1 MQSLEYKSGPLLDNH
16 YYSVTGINNNLE
28 LLERIKKQKEDLIYR
43 HINPAQV
50 DTVRHEIVESW
61 VHSLQNGHD
70 ILNPKRG
77 PILPDSEFKVLL
89 SEKEDLIKIARSYFR
104 RVEPIFFNTN
114 CTLLLA
120 DEHGVNLLD
129 TYHQDNRDIYLGE
142 IGTEET
148 VGTSAQSISLIHEY
162 PFQLFGPE
170 HYFEDWSR
178 SAASACPIFD
188 FNHNLIGILSIS
200 SRYDCDQTPQTL
212 GLVVTMA
219 LVLQNELN
227 IKVNHDLLNSS
238 LEATDKGVV
247 ILNNK
252 GFITN
257 ANIQARN
264 LFSSLSKEL
273 SGVYFENIFGHQPAI
288 TNVLQTGKLMKD
300 IDIEIEKSREKFHLV
315 SIQPFRSLNRIVG
328 CVIFIRKIERTQL
341 MVPQPVTSQNHY
353 GTRYTFE
360 DIIGNSS
367 QLFKSISIAKK
378 ICICDVNILIQG
390 ESGTGKELFAQAI
403 HNESRPNG
411 SFIPVNCAAIPKT
424 LIESELFGYEGG
436 AFTGAEHKGRMGKI
450 EIANGGTLFLD
461 EIGDM
466 PLDLQPVL
474 LRVLEEKKFMR
485 VGGNRFIPVNF
496 RLVAAT
502 NSDLLRM
509 VENNLF
515 RQDLYYRLAALK
527 IAIPPLREREAD
539 ITLLAKHILG
549 KYCRNQAIPIPS
561 FSPTAEYQ
569 LMHYAWPGNVRQLEN
584 AIIYALKMSSGT
596 VIDYEDLPEEIK
608 METPIYVQKAVVHQD
623 NDNYYS
629 LKDIEKSVILET
641 LLKNKNNICETAS
654 ILGLS
659 RTTLYRKIK
668 DYDILK

>member
-1 MQSLEYKSGPLLDNH
+1 MQSLEYTSGPLLDNH
-16 YYSVTGINNNLE
+16 YYSLAGKNNNLE
-28 LLERIKKQKEDLIYR
+28 LFERIKKQKKDLIYR

-61 VHSLQNGHD
+61 VRSLQNGHD
-70 ILNPKRG
+70 MLNPKRG

-89 SEKEDLIKIARSYFR
+89 KEKEDLIKIADSYFR
-104 RVEPIFFNTN
+104 RVEPIFSNTN

-120 DEHGVNLLD
+120 DEYGVNLLD
-129 TYHQDNRDIYLGE
+129 TYRRDNRDIFLGE
-142 IGTEET
+142 IGTDET

-162 PFQLFGPE
+162 PIQLFGPE
-170 HYFEDWSR
+170 HYFEDWSQ

-200 SRYDCDQTPQTL
+200 SRHNCDQTPQTL

-219 LVLQNELN
+219 LVIQNELN

-288 TNVLQTGKLMKD
+288 TNVLQTGNLIKD
-300 IDIEIEKSREKFHLV
+300 IDIEIVKLGEKFHLMSV
-315 SIQPFRSLNRIVG
+315 QPFRSLNRIVG
-328 CVIFIRKIERTQL
+328 CVIFIKKIDRTQKMDSPL
-341 MVPQPVTSQNHY
+341 VTSQNHF
-353 GTRYTFE
+353 GTRYTFGE
-360 DIIGNSS
+360 IIGNSP
-367 QLFKSISIAKK
+367 QLLKSLSIARK
-378 ICICDVNILIQG
+378 ICGCDTNILIQG
-390 ESGTGKELFAQAI
+390 ESGTGKELFAQAM

-411 SFIPVNCAAIPKT
+411 PFIPVNCAAIPKT
-424 LIESELFGYEGG
+424 LIESELFGYESG
-436 AFTGAEHKGRMGKI
+436 AFTGAERKGRMGKI

-485 VGGNRFIPVNF
+485 IGGNRFIPVNF
-496 RLVAAT
+496 RLIAAT

-515 RQDLYYRLAALK
+515 RQDLFYRLSALK
-527 IAIPPLREREAD
+527 VVIPPLREREAD
-539 ITLLAKHILG
+539 ILLLATYFLKKI
-549 KYCRNQAIPIPS
+549 CRNQQIPIPS
-561 FSPTAEYQ
+561 FTPTAEYQ
-569 LMHYAWPGNVRQLEN
+569 LMHYVWPGNVRQLEN
-584 AIIYALKMSSGT
+584 AIIYAQKMSSGN
-596 VIDYEDLPEEIK
+596 VIDYEDLPDEIK
-608 METPIYVQKAVVHQD
+608 METPLQHTVVHQD
-623 NDNYYS
+623 SDKYYS

-641 LLKNKNNICETAS
+641 LLKNKNNIYETAS